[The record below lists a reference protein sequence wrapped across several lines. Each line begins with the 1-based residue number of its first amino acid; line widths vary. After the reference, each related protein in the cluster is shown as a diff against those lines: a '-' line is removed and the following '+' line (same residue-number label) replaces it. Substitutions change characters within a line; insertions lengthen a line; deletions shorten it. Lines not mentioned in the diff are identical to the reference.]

1 LWIGETGSLRKGF
14 PQAFFKMTRL
24 LRVLIVLILFELGML
39 LIFLPWSSQWEHNYF
54 LTRYPELIR
63 ILLHPSMRGLISG
76 LGVLDIFVAVS
87 LLKRPADNPV
97 EQ

>member
-1 LWIGETGSLRKGF
+1 MWIGETGWLRRGF
-14 PQAFFKMTRL
+14 LQVFFKMTRL

-54 LTRYPELIR
+54 LIRYPELIR

>member
-1 LWIGETGSLRKGF
+1 
-14 PQAFFKMTRL
+14 M
-24 LRVLIVLILFELGML
+24 RVLIVLILFELGVL

-63 ILLHPSMRGLISG
+63 ILLHPSMRGLISV